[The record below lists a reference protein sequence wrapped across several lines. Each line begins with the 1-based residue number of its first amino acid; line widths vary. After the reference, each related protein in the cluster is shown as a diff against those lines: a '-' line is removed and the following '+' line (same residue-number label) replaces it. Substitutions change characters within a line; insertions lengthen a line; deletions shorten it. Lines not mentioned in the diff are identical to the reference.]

1 MKYKHSDCI
10 STFRANKK
18 IILNYLF
25 LFINGMK
32 LKLFLFYEVV
42 YEIVIIHQANL
53 QFNLFTFQHLS
64 LLRLRSSLHSRLEST
79 QSSI

>member
-53 QFNLFTFQHLS
+53 QFTFQHLS